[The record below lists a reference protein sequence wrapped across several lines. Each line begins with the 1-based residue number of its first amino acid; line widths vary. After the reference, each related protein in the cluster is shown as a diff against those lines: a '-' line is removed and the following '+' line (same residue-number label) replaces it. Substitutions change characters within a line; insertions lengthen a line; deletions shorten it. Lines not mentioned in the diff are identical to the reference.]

1 MKPANGNGVPGLL
14 ANRPQRRYSFGEV
27 YKRQAQMLRES
38 EVVVLTSVNKE
49 GYPRPVPMSMV
60 KSADISTV
68 WMSTGSDYMKTEDFR
83 KNPKGGLCFYA
94 QGNSVCMTGDV
105 EVITDQNVK
114 QELWQ
119 DWFINHFPGGPTDPN
134 YVKMCIRDR

>member
-1 MKPANGNGVPGLL
+1 METLEKKA
-14 ANRPQRRYSFGEV
+14 AE
-27 YKRQAQMLRES
+27 MLQKS
-38 EVVVLTSVNKE
+38 EVVVFASINQE

-60 KSADISTV
+60 KAEGISTV
-68 WMSTGSDYMKTEDFR
+68 WMSTGNDSWKTIDFR

-94 QGNSVCMTGDV
+94 QGDSVCMTGDV
-105 EVITDQNVK
+105 EVITDADTK

-134 YVKMCIRDR
+134 YVILKFEANHATYWIEGKFVHRKV

>member
-1 MKPANGNGVPGLL
+1 METLEKKA
-14 ANRPQRRYSFGEV
+14 AE
-27 YKRQAQMLRES
+27 MLQKS
-38 EVVVLTSVNKE
+38 EVVVLASINQE

-60 KSADISTV
+60 KAEGISTV
-68 WMSTGSDYMKTEDFR
+68 WMSTGNDSWKTADFR

-94 QGNSVCMTGDV
+94 QGDSVCMTGDV
-105 EVITDQNVK
+105 EVITDADTK

-134 YVKMCIRDR
+134 YVILKFEANHATYWIEGKFVHRKV

>member
-1 MKPANGNGVPGLL
+1 
-14 ANRPQRRYSFGEV
+14 
-27 YKRQAQMLRES
+27 
-38 EVVVLTSVNKE
+38 
-49 GYPRPVPMSMV
+49 
-60 KSADISTV
+60 
-68 WMSTGSDYMKTEDFR
+68 MKTEDFR

-134 YVKMCIRDR
+134 YVKLKLTANHATYWIDGKFIHKKV

>member
-1 MKPANGNGVPGLL
+1 METMREKA
-14 ANRPQRRYSFGEV
+14 
-27 YKRQAQMLRES
+27 AQMLRES

-60 KSADISTV
+60 KSEDISTV
-68 WMSTGSDYMKTEDFR
+68 WMSTGSDSVKTEDFR

-94 QGNSVCMTGDV
+94 QANSVCMTGDV

-119 DWFINHFPGGPTDPN
+119 DWFINHFPGGPT
-134 YVKMCIRDR
+134 YTRSLVGSVRCV